1 MGTGQ
6 SAILSGQFSDLQL
19 IAKQFSEKY
28 RTSSPF
34 PHIYFDDFFNEHFLS
49 AVAREFPD
57 LSIGDKASYN
67 SPTELKLA
75 SRGELRFS
83 DTALQLAR
91 FMNAEAFL
99 LFLQTLT
106 GIEEKLIPDPYFAG
120 GGYHEVRQGGFL
132 KIHADF
138 NKHKTMGLD
147 RRINVLVYLNKDW
160 DESYGG
166 AFELWDKKM
175 TRCEVSILPF
185 FNRVVIF
192 STTSTSYHG
201 HPDPLTCPADR
212 SRRSFALYYYS
223 NGRPEKE
230 RLEFQGAHGSL
241 FKARSSNSADKKMR
255 FFKGTA
261 AILQN
266 VTPPFVYALI
276 RKLFIK
282 D

>member
-1 MGTGQ
+1 MSTGQ

-28 RTSSPF
+28 TASSPF
-34 PHIYFDDFFNEHFLS
+34 PHIYFDDFFNEDFLS

-57 LSIGDKASYN
+57 LSIGDKASYS

-75 SRGELRFS
+75 SRGEVRFS

-106 GIEEKLIPDPYFAG
+106 GIEEKLIPDPYFVG

-160 DESYGG
+160 DASYGG

-223 NGRPEKE
+223 NGRPERE
-230 RLEFQGAHGSL
+230 RVEFQGAHGSL
-241 FKARSSNSADKKMR
+241 FKARRNNSADKKMR

>member
-1 MGTGQ
+1 MSIVQ
-6 SAILSGQFSDLQL
+6 SAMLSSQFSNLQL

-28 RTSSPF
+28 KTASPF
-34 PHIYFDDFFNEHFLS
+34 PHIYFDDFFDENFLS

-57 LSIGDKASYN
+57 LSVGDKASYS

-75 SRGELRFS
+75 SKGELRFS

-91 FMNAEAFL
+91 FMNAEPFL

-120 GGYHEVRQGGFL
+120 GGYHEVKQGGFL

-138 NKHKTMGLD
+138 NKHQTMGLD
-147 RRINVLVYLNKDW
+147 RRINVLIYLNKDW
-160 DESYGG
+160 PASYGG
-166 AFELWDKKM
+166 AFELWDKEMKK
-175 TRCEVSILPF
+175 CEVSILPF
-185 FNRVVIF
+185 FNRMAIF

-201 HPDPLTCPADR
+201 HPDPLTCPIDS

-241 FKARSSNSADKKMR
+241 FKARENNAADKKMR
-255 FFKGTA
+255 LFKGTA
-261 AILQN
+261 SILQN
-266 VTPPFVYALI
+266 ITPPFMYALI